1 MATRQAC
8 KRTMLMT
15 ASTALAIAVSS
26 RAAAQSPSP
35 PAPANVPEAP
45 LAGPLAS
52 QGTHADDS
60 TPKDAEIVV
69 TGTRRNDL
77 TAARSPIP
85 IDIISSKELLSQGS
99 SDLNDILRQEVPS
112 LNVQRFTT
120 NDGSVFT
127 RPYSL
132 RGLPPDQT
140 LVLVNGKRWHRGA
153 TVQLSNIPYIRG
165 SQGPDLATIPSIAVG
180 QLEVLRDGASA
191 NYGSDAIAGVLN
203 FRLRTDRHGA
213 TVIARYGQYYDGD
226 GKDYLLQGNVG
237 LPLTARG
244 FVNISG
250 EYSSSGI
257 TSRQNQRPDAQ
268 ALINQGVPGVPVPAQ
283 RTGNP
288 KAEAAR
294 LFVNAG
300 LDLSESASLYS
311 FGNYSWTKGTTAFF
325 YRNPVTNPLFASV
338 PLTQTPGGPRFTF
351 RQIFP
356 GGFAPDFHATSRDA
370 SLVGGLRGNILGDLT
385 YDLSSSYGRNEVAYR
400 ITNTVNPS
408 LGPASPTEFDT
419 GKLEQREL
427 NFNLDLTHPLDLGF
441 VKPLNLAGG
450 LEWRRETWEVTPG
463 EVASYVAG
471 PFASV
476 LDPDTPNP
484 TDRIG
489 LPVGSSGFPGLSPLQ
504 AGTFSRHNWAAYSA
518 LEGDLTNWLSAGV
531 AGRYEDFS
539 DFGSTF
545 NWKVNARA
553 QFSEAIAVRGSVNT
567 GFRAPTPGQSNV
579 SSTFANIDAVTGQPF
594 ITGIVSPSNPVAV
607 LFGARPLKPE
617 KSFNIA
623 AGLVLTPTSRLT
635 VTIDYFNIKVKDR
648 IGLSGGFTLTAAQ
661 RALLVA
667 AGVPGGGDFRTIQFF
682 GNAFDSRTQGVDAVA
697 TYRFGLLG
705 GSAVLG
711 ANVNYTKN
719 KVVRAGPLITGDR
732 ERLLELEKFVPSWK
746 GNVSFNYQRDRWGLA
761 TTASYYGKWT
771 DFGPDLANDQTGGAE
786 VLVDAELS
794 YRLTNVF
801 TLAVGG
807 SNIFDNYPDRERR
820 PGQLINGFK
829 YLRFSPIG
837 FNGGFWY
844 LRGTAKF

>member
-1 MATRQAC
+1 
-8 KRTMLMT
+8 MLAQKTLKLSLRVT
-15 ASTALAIAVSS
+15 AS
-26 RAAAQSPSP
+26 AAALLVASAGAAQTSPQP
-35 PAPANVPEAP
+35 VMPGPERP
-45 LAGPLAS
+45 LAGPITS
-52 QGTHADDS
+52 QGDDPDDQ
-60 TPKDAEIVV
+60 TPNGAEIVV

-77 TAARSPIP
+77 TAAKSPIP
-85 IDIISSKELLSQGS
+85 IDIISSKQLLSQGA
-99 SDLNDILRQEVPS
+99 SDLNDVLRQQVPA
-112 LNVQRFTT
+112 LNVQRFTS

-127 RPYSL
+127 RPYSM

-140 LVLVNGKRWHRGA
+140 LVLINGKRWHRGA

-165 SQGPDLATIPSIAVG
+165 SQGPDLATIPSIAIG

-203 FRLRTDRHGA
+203 FRLRTDRQGA
-213 TVIARYGQYYDGD
+213 TLIARYGQYYLGD
-226 GKDYLLQGNVG
+226 GKDFLLQGNVG
-237 LPLTARG
+237 LPLTERG

-250 EYSSSGI
+250 EYSNSGI

-268 ALINQGVPGVPVPAQ
+268 ALIDQGVQGVPVPAQ

-300 LDLSESASLYS
+300 IDLTDTMSFYT
-311 FGNYSWTKGTTAFF
+311 FGNYSWSKGTTAFF

-338 PLTQTPGGPRFTF
+338 PLTQTPGGPRFSF

-356 GGFAPDFHATSRDA
+356 GGFAPDFNATIRDA
-370 SLVGGLRGNILGDLT
+370 SVVGGLRGNLLGDLT
-385 YDLSSSYGRNEVAYR
+385 YDLSSSYGQNRVAYG

-408 LGPASPTEFDT
+408 LGPDSPTAFKA
-419 GKLEQREL
+419 GQLEQREL
-427 NFNLDLTHPLDLGF
+427 NFNFDLTYPLDLGF

-463 EVASYVAG
+463 EVASYMAG

-484 TDRIG
+484 TDRVG
-489 LPVGSSGFPGLSPLQ
+489 LPVGSSGFPGLSPSQ
-504 AGTFSRHNWAAYSA
+504 AGTFSRRNWAAYSA
-518 LEGDLTNWLSAGV
+518 LEGDLTNWFSVGI

-545 NWKVNARA
+545 NWKINTRVQVSN
-553 QFSEAIAVRGSVNT
+553 AIALRGSVNT

-579 SSTFANIDAVTGQPF
+579 SSTFANIDAITGQPF

-607 LFGARPLKPE
+607 LFGAKPLTPE

-623 AGLVLTPTSRLT
+623 AGLVLTPTNRLT
-635 VTIDYFNIKVKDR
+635 FTLDYFNIKIEDR
-648 IGLSGGFTLTAAQ
+648 IGLSGGFTLTQAQ
-661 RALLVA
+661 RDQLAA

-682 GNAFDSRTQGVDAVA
+682 GNAFDSRTQGVDLVA
-697 TYRFGLLG
+697 TYRIPMFG
-705 GSAVLG
+705 GSAILG

-719 KVVRAGPLITGDR
+719 KVIRAGPLITGDR
-732 ERLLELEKFVPSWK
+732 ERLLELENFVPDWK
-746 GNVSFNYQRDRWGLA
+746 GNVSFNYERDRIGL
-761 TTASYYGKWT
+761 TTRASYYGKWT
-771 DFGPDLANDQTGGAE
+771 DFGPNAANDQTGGPE
-786 VLVDAELS
+786 VLVDAELF
-794 YRLTNVF
+794 YRLTEIF

-807 SNIFDNYPDRERR
+807 SNIFDNYPDREARA
-820 PGQLINGFK
+820 GQLINGFK

>member
-1 MATRQAC
+1 MATRTA
-8 KRTMLMT
+8 LNLSLWVT
-15 ASTALAIAVSS
+15 ASAAALCVSS
-26 RAAAQSPSP
+26 VGVAQTTAPPSTQIP
-35 PAPANVPEAP
+35 DEQATGPA
-45 LAGPLAS
+45 AS
-52 QGTHADDS
+52 QGAAAEDA
-60 TPKDAEIVV
+60 TPEDAEIIV

-77 TAARSPIP
+77 TAANSPTP

-99 SDLNDILRQEVPS
+99 SDVNDILRKEVPA
-112 LNVQRFTT
+112 LNVQRFTS

-140 LVLVNGKRWHRGA
+140 LVLVNGKRRHRGA
-153 TVQLSNIPYIRG
+153 TIQLSNIPYIRG
-165 SQGPDLATIPSIAVG
+165 SQGPDLATIPSIAIG

-203 FRLRTDRHGA
+203 FRLRTEREGA
-213 TVIARYGQYYDGD
+213 TLIARYGQYYEGD
-226 GKDYLLQGNVG
+226 GEDYLLQGNVG
-237 LPLTARG
+237 LPFTAGG

-250 EYSSSGI
+250 EYANSDI

-268 ALINQGVPGVPVPAQ
+268 ALIDMGVQGVPVPAQ

-300 LDLSESASLYS
+300 LDLNEALEFYS

-351 RQIFP
+351 RTLFP
-356 GGFAPDFHATSRDA
+356 GGFSPDFHATIRDA
-370 SLVGGLRGNILGDLT
+370 SLVGGVRGNLMGDLRF
-385 YDLSSSYGRNEVAYR
+385 DLSSSYGRNDVVYR

-408 LGPASPTEFDT
+408 LGPASPTEFRA
-419 GKLEQREL
+419 GELEQREL
-427 NFNLDLTHPLDLGF
+427 NFNLDLTYPLELGLF
-441 VKPLNLAGG
+441 EPMNLAGG

-463 EVASYVAG
+463 ELASYQVG

-489 LPVGSSGFPGLSPLQ
+489 LPAGSSGFPGLGPSQ
-504 AGTFSRHNWAAYSA
+504 AGTFSRSNWAAYSA
-518 LEGDLTNWLSAGV
+518 LEGDVTRWLTIGLA
-531 AGRYEDFS
+531 ARYEDFT
-539 DFGSTF
+539 DFGSKFT
-545 NWKVNARA
+545 WKVNGRVE
-553 QFSEAIAVRGSVNT
+553 FSDAIAVRGSVNT

-579 SSTFANIDAVTGQPF
+579 SSTFANIDAITGQPF
-594 ITGIVSPSNPVAV
+594 ITGIVSPTNPVAI
-607 LFGARPLKPE
+607 LFGAKPLEPE
-617 KSFNIA
+617 KSFNIT
-623 AGLVLTPTSRLT
+623 AGIVLTPARRLT
-635 VTIDYFNIKVKDR
+635 FTVDYFNIKVEDR
-648 IGLSGGFTLTAAQ
+648 IGLSGGFTLTQAQ
-661 RALLVA
+661 RDQLVA
-667 AGVPGGGDFRTIQFF
+667 AGIPGGGDFRTIQFF
-682 GNAFDSRTQGVDAVA
+682 GNAFDSRTQGVDAVLTYGFDMLHGKA
-697 TYRFGLLG
+697 TLN
-705 GSAVLG
+705 
-711 ANVNYTKN
+711 ANANYTKTE
-719 KVVRAGPLITGDR
+719 VIRAGPLITGDR
-732 ERLLELEKFVPSWK
+732 ERLLELEDFVPDWK
-746 GNVSFNYQRDRWGLA
+746 GSVGFNYEGDRIGLTTSA
-761 TTASYYGKWT
+761 TYYGKWT
-771 DFGPDLANDQTGGAE
+771 DFGPNEANDQTGGSE

-794 YRLTNVF
+794 YRVTKIF

-807 SNIFDNYPDRERR
+807 SNIFDNYPDREVR

>member
-1 MATRQAC
+1 MRKKAFGLFLRA
-8 KRTMLMT
+8 T
-15 ASTALAIAVSS
+15 ASALGLAIASS
-26 RAAAQSPSP
+26 AAAQSTSPEQAPSGQP
-35 PAPANVPEAP
+35 QSGPAATQGAEAKDTVPEE
-45 LAGPLAS
+45 S
-52 QGTHADDS
+52 
-60 TPKDAEIVV
+60 EIVV

-77 TAARSPIP
+77 TAAKSPIP
-85 IDIISSKELLSQGS
+85 IDIISSKELLSQGAT
-99 SDLNDILRQEVPS
+99 DVNDILRQEVPA
-112 LNVQRFTT
+112 LNVQRFTS

-165 SQGPDLATIPSIAVG
+165 SQGPDLATIPSIAIG

-203 FRLRTDRHGA
+203 FRLRTNRDGA
-213 TVIARYGQYYDGD
+213 TVIARYGQFYEGD
-226 GKDYLLQGNVG
+226 GEDYLLQGNVG
-237 LPLTARG
+237 LPFTPEG

-250 EYSSSGI
+250 EFTKSGI

-268 ALINQGVPGVPVPAQ
+268 ALIDQGVPAVPVPAQ

-288 KAEAAR
+288 DAKAAR

-300 LDLSESASLYS
+300 VDLSETTSFYS
-311 FGNYSWTKGTTAFF
+311 FGNYSWSKGTTAFF

-338 PLTQTPGGPRFTF
+338 PLTQTPGGPRFSF
-351 RQIFP
+351 REIFP
-356 GGFAPDFHATSRDA
+356 GGFAPDFHATIRDA
-370 SLVGGLRGNILGDLT
+370 SLVGGLRGTVIGELA
-385 YDLSSSYGRNEVAYR
+385 YDVSSSYGRNAVTYR

-408 LGPASPTEFDT
+408 LGPDSPTEFRT
-419 GKLEQREL
+419 GELEQREL
-427 NFNLDLTHPLDLGF
+427 NVNLDLTHPLDLGF
-441 VKPLNLAGG
+441 VEPLNLAGG

-463 EVASYVAG
+463 ELASYQVG
-471 PFASV
+471 PFGSV

-489 LPVGSSGFPGLSPLQ
+489 LPAGSSGFPGLGPLQ
-504 AGTFSRHNWAAYSA
+504 AGTFSRSNWAAYAA
-518 LEGDLTNWLSAGV
+518 LEGDLTNWLSGGL
-531 AGRYEDFS
+531 AGRFEDFS

-545 NWKVNARA
+545 TWKVNARA
-553 QFSEAIAVRGSVNT
+553 EFSDAIAVRGSVNT

-579 SSTFANIDAVTGQPF
+579 SSTFANIDAITGQPF
-594 ITGIVSPSNPVAV
+594 ITGIVSPSNPVAL
-607 LFGARPLKPE
+607 LFGSRPLKPE

-623 AGLVLTPTSRLT
+623 AGLVLTPSSRLT
-635 VTIDYFNIKVKDR
+635 VTFDYFNIKIEER
-648 IGLSGGFTLTAAQ
+648 IGLSGGFTLTQAQ
-661 RALLVA
+661 RDQLVA

-682 GNAFDSRTQGVDAVA
+682 GNAFDSRTQGVDLVA

-705 GSAVLG
+705 GRAVLG
-711 ANVNYTKN
+711 ANLNYTRN
-719 KVVRAGPLITGDR
+719 KVLRAGPLITGDR
-732 ERLLELEKFVPSWK
+732 ERLLELENFVPDWK
-746 GNVSFNYQRDRWGLA
+746 GNVSFNLERDRLGFT

-771 DFGPDLANDQTGGAE
+771 DYGPNEANDQTGGSE
-786 VLVDAELS
+786 ILIDAELS
-794 YRLTNVF
+794 YRLTDIF

-807 SNIFDNYPDRERR
+807 SNIFDNYPDREVR

-844 LRGTAKF
+844 LKGTATF